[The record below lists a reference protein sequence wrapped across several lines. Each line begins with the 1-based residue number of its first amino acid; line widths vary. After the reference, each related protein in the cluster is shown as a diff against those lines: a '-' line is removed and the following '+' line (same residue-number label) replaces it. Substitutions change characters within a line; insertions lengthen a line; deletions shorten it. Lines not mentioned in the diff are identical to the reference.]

1 MDERHDP
8 FLHQARPM
16 RAGWYLAEMPV
27 QGIAGNRF
35 QIERRIIMPK
45 TIFVRKPVTLAEV
58 KNGIEECKRLFG
70 SKGADYYVA
79 EELQLSN
86 QEWERLTES
95 LLDDRYCFHQF
106 SEKNHPETEE
116 GTPCIRVT
124 CPSSEIALIIDTQ
137 GYDYARYVGI
147 EEANNS
153 SEIEEEDEPMYEEDR
168 EDSSEIDEGIVQDA
182 LMGMLYGDWGVED
195 SALEGCRVRTF
206 EDAGVMTYNK
216 GVVVSLPDGSEFQI
230 TIVQSR

>member
-1 MDERHDP
+1 
-8 FLHQARPM
+8 
-16 RAGWYLAEMPV
+16 
-27 QGIAGNRF
+27 
-35 QIERRIIMPK
+35 MPK

-58 KNGIEECKRLFG
+58 KSRIEECKRLFD
-70 SKGADYYVA
+70 SKEADYYVA

-95 LLDDRYCFHQF
+95 LLDDRYCFRQF
-106 SEKNHPETEE
+106 SAKNYPETEE

-124 CPSSEIALIIDTQ
+124 CPSSEITLIIDTQ
-137 GYDYARYVGI
+137 GYDYARYVGF
-147 EEANNS
+147 EETNTS
-153 SEIEEEDEPMYEEDR
+153 SEIEEDEPMYEEDCKN
-168 EDSSEIDEGIVQDA
+168 SAEINEGIVQDA

-195 SALEGCRVRTF
+195 SALEGCQVRTF

-216 GVVVSLPDGSEFQI
+216 GVVVSLPDGSEFQL